1 MKLSNRLGHV
11 KPSMTLAI
19 TSRAAAMRAEGI
31 DIVSFGAGEPD
42 FNTPEPVVEAAKN
55 ALDHGVTR
63 YTPVTGIP
71 ALRAAIAQWYTR
83 EFGIETSTDHVIIGV
98 GGKQVI
104 YNALMAL
111 IDVGDRVLIPS
122 PYWVSYPAMVY
133 LASGEPVFVKTSEK
147 TSFLMTPEQLEAALH
162 EYQPKALIMNSPSN
176 PTGQVYEE
184 EHLKALAEVLRKY
197 PDVMVIWDNIY
208 AHITYGDCKHID
220 LARVAPD
227 LAERII
233 TTCGFSKSF
242 AMTGWRLGFAIADP
256 KIIKA
261 MSSIQ
266 GHSTSNATSFAQAGA
281 IEALKLDHS
290 YLEENRMRFEK
301 RKNILLDELSKIEN
315 VSCLEPKGAFYALV
329 NVKKYCHSL
338 IDARVITND
347 LELAEYLLV
356 DGHVAC
362 IPGCAFGADGYLRL
376 SFAMKDEDI
385 VEGIRR
391 IGRALSKL
399 TPVAETVPQLYWD

>member
-1 MKLSNRLGHV
+1 MKLSNRLNNV

-19 TSRAAAMRAEGI
+19 TSRAASMKAEGI

-42 FNTPEPVVEAAKN
+42 FDTPPTVVEAAKC
-55 ALDHGVTR
+55 ALDKGMTR
-63 YTPVTGIP
+63 YTPVPGMP
-71 ALRAAIAQWYTR
+71 VLRAAIADWYTR
-83 EFGIETSTDHVIIGV
+83 EFGIDTTPDHVIVGV

-111 IDVGDRVLIPS
+111 IDVGDRVLIPA
-122 PYWVSYPAMVY
+122 PYWVSYPAMAY
-133 LASGEPVFVKTSEK
+133 LAGGEPVYVRTTEK
-147 TSFLMTPEQLEAALH
+147 TSFLMTP
-162 EYQPKALIMNSPSN
+162 KALEEALEENHPKVLILNSPSN

-184 EHLKALAEVLRKY
+184 SLLRELAEVLRRH
-197 PDVMVIWDNIY
+197 PNVMIIWDNIY
-208 AHITYGDCKHID
+208 AHITYGDVIHVDFAK
-220 LARVAPD
+220 VAPD

-256 KIIKA
+256 RIIKA

-290 YLEENRMRFEK
+290 YLENNRQRFEK
-301 RKNILLDELSKIEN
+301 RRGILIDALSKIPD
-315 VSCLEPKGAFYALV
+315 VSLVEPKGAFYALV
-329 NVKKYCHSL
+329 NVKKYCHTI
-338 IDARVITND
+338 IDDRIITND

-362 IPGCAFGADGYLRL
+362 IPGCAFGAEGYLRL
-376 SFAMKDEDI
+376 SFAMSEEAI
-385 VEGIRR
+385 AEGVRR
-391 IGRALSKL
+391 IAVALSKL
-399 TPVAETVPQLYWD
+399 KRVEGVEPHVFWD